1 MSAFVEH
8 FPQVVRVGSK
18 KTAFANFSEIAKM
31 LHRQPKV
38 SNLAAFS
45 YSLSISQFFTCWFQ
59 HLLAFLFAELGTSG
73 AIDGSNQLIM
83 KGKSGIFLFRLYW
96 VFGQRSWALIKTMMD
111 EALNTSERRGK
122 EWQADLFKR
131 KRRKITE
138 NWPLIFYLPDI
149 PMLTREIPAEAH
161 RECVET
167 VHQGVCNLSYLQVS
181 FFKQNSCNTF
191 SKFHLKQSLPDRR
204 TRSWT
209 RRRACSS
216 CSAWPATPPAA
227 CRPSRPVSRWS
238 FVTYI
243 LCIKLLYHHC

>member
-167 VHQGVCNLSYLQVS
+167 VHQGVCNLSHLQVFDMQ
-181 FFKQNSCNTF
+181 FF
-191 SKFHLKQSLPDRR
+191 
-204 TRSWT
+204 
-209 RRRACSS
+209 
-216 CSAWPATPPAA
+216 
-227 CRPSRPVSRWS
+227 
-238 FVTYI
+238 
-243 LCIKLLYHHC
+243 